1 MNDQKHNSSK
11 RKPKNIKQAC
21 DLYYQHIHE
30 EDFSTLLSTKQ
41 SIKMLHKAGEYPY
54 PERLDKKEYEA
65 NLADLQIELVKL
77 QNYLL
82 KSGKRLMVI
91 CEGRDAAGKGGAIKC
106 FTEYLNPRHATVVAL
121 PKPSNREQ
129 GQWYFQRYIKHFP
142 TDGEIV
148 FFDRSWYNRAGVERV
163 MDFCTEDELAQFY
176 QQAPQL
182 ENMLVES
189 GVILIK
195 FWFTV
200 EKLEQLRRFHER
212 MTSPLKQWKLSPID
226 MQALDK
232 FDDYAAARDDMFKFT
247 DKKST
252 PWATV
257 NSNDKRRARVHSMR
271 YLLSQ
276 FDYPDKN
283 QALVDDIDDKIV
295 SCQHD

>member
-1 MNDQKHNSSK
+1 MKNKKHKPSQK
-11 RKPKNIKQAC
+11 KPHNIKEAC
-21 DLYYQHIHE
+21 ELYYQHIQK
-30 EDFSTLLSTKQ
+30 EDPTTLLSTKQ
-41 SIKMLHKAGEYPY
+41 SINMLHEAGDYPY
-54 PERLDKKEYEA
+54 PERLDKKVYEA
-65 NLADLQIELVKL
+65 NLTQLQIELVKL
-77 QNYLL
+77 QNHLL
-82 KSGKRLMVI
+82 KSGQRLIVI

-121 PKPSNREQ
+121 PKPSDREQ

-163 MDFCTEDELAQFY
+163 MGFSSADDLAKFY
-176 QQAPQL
+176 QQAPLL
-182 ENMLVES
+182 ENMIVES
-189 GVILIK
+189 EIVLIK

-212 MTSPLKQWKLSPID
+212 MTSPLKHWKLSPID

-232 FDDYAAARDDMFKFT
+232 FNDYATARDDMFKFT

-252 PWATV
+252 PWVTV
-257 NSNDKRRARVHSMR
+257 NSNDKRRARVHSIR
-271 YLLSQ
+271 YLLKQ

-283 QALVDDIDDKIV
+283 EALIDELDDNIV
-295 SCQHD
+295 TCQHG

>member
-1 MNDQKHNSSK
+1 
-11 RKPKNIKQAC
+11 
-21 DLYYQHIHE
+21 
-30 EDFSTLLSTKQ
+30 
-41 SIKMLHKAGEYPY
+41 
-54 PERLDKKEYEA
+54 
-65 NLADLQIELVKL
+65 
-77 QNYLL
+77 
-82 KSGKRLMVI
+82 MVI

-121 PKPSNREQ
+121 PKPSDREQ

-163 MDFCTEDELAQFY
+163 MGFSGPEDLAKFY
-176 QQAPQL
+176 QQAPLL
-182 ENMLVES
+182 ENMIVES
-189 GVILIK
+189 DIVLIK

-232 FDDYAAARDDMFKFT
+232 FDDYATARDDMFKFT

-252 PWATV
+252 PWVTI
-257 NSNDKRRARVHSMR
+257 NSNDKRRARVHSIR
-271 YLLSQ
+271 YLLNQ

-283 QALVDDIDDKIV
+283 EALLSELDANIV
-295 SCQHD
+295 TCHYD